1 MGPAVG
7 LDTTAFGSMMCA
19 TTLQHCR
26 LDFASVVVAYA
37 TIQPR
42 AACAACDIQTVCEVK
57 TDSTLLCCK
66 VGFGQLQVQTGMQLQ
81 VDTKTDWQLLS
92 LCQLTCVSD
101 ICKAASVA
109 YNVQA
114 EGWMRLQ

>member
-26 LDFASVVVAYA
+26 LAFASVVVAYA

-66 VGFGQLQVQTGMQLQ
+66 VGFGQLEVQTGMQLQ
-81 VDTKTDWQLLS
+81 VAEKTAAGSCCLCVNLHVSVTYVRLL
-92 LCQLTCVSD
+92 LLL
-101 ICKAASVA
+101 IMCKLKA
-109 YNVQA
+109 
-114 EGWMRLQ
+114 G